1 MTAACVETD
10 LGVAVLT
17 KNEAAAKSLIAKGA
31 DVNRSDTIGCPP
43 LHYAAFIGDTA
54 LVVLLLDNG
63 ADINAQDSH
72 GLTALHR
79 AIAALRC
86 DVAEILIERG
96 CDTTIRGKMYQT
108 PLHICAIHNVPSV
121 AALLLRSRYPSLDHG
136 DSQGCTALH
145 HAAYHGHVEVAEHL
159 LKAGIN
165 MAAMDKL
172 GRTAM
177 HSMACGGSTGML
189 SVLREAG
196 ASITVREYHGR
207 TVAHYAA
214 MASQTELLAALL
226 KIDKN
231 FVNDRDDDG
240 YTPLHYAVQNGQNAK
255 TIELLVQNGCDVTA
269 AASDGATPLHVAAS
283 LAESAKPIEYLI
295 NCKGINLNAKNSDG
309 MTPLHLASEW
319 TKVSR
324 VDTLIQAGAEV
335 DARSHDSATPLHCAA
350 IGGHQLVVK
359 HLLKFGAD
367 VNARMRGELTP
378 LHLAAYNSS
387 RPVVQTL
394 VEMGADIEAKDC
406 SKRTPLFL
414 AAGSIADNGSYTVE
428 YLVRNKAVV
437 NLADKLGHTPL
448 HMAASKGLEQVVD
461 ILLEAGAEVDIPD
474 MRGRNAL
481 HLAVLTH
488 SESTVKKLCCA
499 DERAVYRQDI
509 NGFYPLHYAAYIGA
523 EQMCLDL
530 FECMKDMNEMPT
542 SGLYRAITPF
552 HLAAT
557 NNKAKPLLRLAR
569 DVKKRTDK
577 VMKKQVLHDR
587 PLFAYTDVKNRIP
600 LHYAMKYG
608 HLDPTSV
615 LLGQQGADLCLTWRD
630 KDEMTPLHFA
640 AANGKN
646 ACIDWVLRKFP
657 KISVNRK
664 DAKGRSCGMLSLTS
678 LSGPFLPLIRKSNL
692 ERCDTMGRG
701 YLHRAVYSR
710 DEDLLLKVLEKCH
723 PNSRDVNGVT
733 PLHVAA
739 AVGDHRAAVILLEHG
754 ADRLV
759 RDNRGFTP
767 IDWAAAYNNMMV
779 LQELTHISA
788 RQSPDSAL
796 GSGCSTSNNNSGDAI
811 TDDSR
816 ATANSNSTDEVPKYG
831 CAGLLFASYLGH
843 LTSVMN
849 LVERDSKL
857 ISTRDPRGRSAL
869 HLAAWRGHYQCV
881 EYLIEK
887 GIDIEAVDDSGAT
900 ALMYAVRD
908 PVSVHIVEFLLN
920 HGADIAKRDYHN
932 NTVLHHSCLSKNEEA
947 GKVLTV
953 HLAKNDPDRELCNA
967 VNDCGETALHIAL
980 RNGLI
985 EFMLTFVPFG
995 SKSMWIK
1002 DNNGRFPVMSVVD
1015 DQDVLDCMQLL
1026 LSCMLEASPADVS
1039 MLLLNDRRQSQQSL
1053 AEKKSVASEEPEF
1066 Y

>member
-54 LVVLLLDNG
+54 LVVLLLAISVGKLIVSIQTDLGVAVLTKNEAAAKSLIAKG
-63 ADINAQDSH
+63 ADVNRSDTIGCPPLHYAAFIGD
-72 GLTALHR
+72 TALVV
-79 AIAALRC
+79 L
-86 DVAEILIERG
+86 LLG

-367 VNARMRGELTP
+367 VNA
-378 LHLAAYNSS
+378 
-387 RPVVQTL
+387 
-394 VEMGADIEAKDC
+394 
-406 SKRTPLFL
+406 
-414 AAGSIADNGSYTVE
+414 SYTVE

-678 LSGPFLPLIRKSNL
+678 LSGPFWPLIRKSNL

-767 IDWAAAYNNMMV
+767 IDWAAAYNN
-779 LQELTHISA
+779 
-788 RQSPDSAL
+788 
-796 GSGCSTSNNNSGDAI
+796 
-811 TDDSR
+811 
-816 ATANSNSTDEVPKYG
+816 
-831 CAGLLFASYLGH
+831 
-843 LTSVMN
+843 
-849 LVERDSKL
+849 
-857 ISTRDPRGRSAL
+857 
-869 HLAAWRGHYQCV
+869 
-881 EYLIEK
+881 
-887 GIDIEAVDDSGAT
+887 
-900 ALMYAVRD
+900 
-908 PVSVHIVEFLLN
+908 VSDGF
-920 HGADIAKRDYHN
+920 
-932 NTVLHHSCLSKNEEA
+932 
-947 GKVLTV
+947 
-953 HLAKNDPDRELCNA
+953 
-967 VNDCGETALHIAL
+967 
-980 RNGLI
+980 
-985 EFMLTFVPFG
+985 
-995 SKSMWIK
+995 
-1002 DNNGRFPVMSVVD
+1002 
-1015 DQDVLDCMQLL
+1015 
-1026 LSCMLEASPADVS
+1026 
-1039 MLLLNDRRQSQQSL
+1039 
-1053 AEKKSVASEEPEF
+1053 
-1066 Y
+1066 